1 VGVFNNTRPK
11 RKGFLLLTFTAV
23 VLTALVG
30 FFLMHRLQTESV
42 QSIQHS
48 IDSWQFSLTAI
59 RWAVIVLITLFWNHL
74 VGGLV
79 KSVIIDE
86 QQATGLTALRW
97 RAVTWLVLLELIV
110 GQGVLIKAT
119 TFISGAGQ

>member
-1 VGVFNNTRPK
+1 VGVFNNARPK

-48 IDSWQFSLTAI
+48 IDSWQSSLTAI
-59 RWAVIVLITLFWNHL
+59 RWVVIILTMLFWNHL
-74 VGGLV
+74 VSGLA
-79 KSVIIDE
+79 KAGIITE
-86 QQATGLTALRW
+86 QQAADLTAQRW
-97 RAVTWLVLLELIV
+97 RTVTWLVLLELIV

-119 TFISGAGQ
+119 SIISGAGQ

>member
-1 VGVFNNTRPK
+1 MFNNAWPK
-11 RKGFLLLTFTAV
+11 RKGFLLFTLTAV

-30 FFLMHRLQTESV
+30 FFLMHQLQTESV
-42 QSIQHS
+42 QSIRHS
-48 IDSWQFSLTAI
+48 IDSWQSSLTAI

-79 KSVIIDE
+79 KSGIIDE
-86 QQATGLTALRW
+86 QQATGLAALRW

-119 TFISGAGQ
+119 SFISGAGQ

>member
-1 VGVFNNTRPK
+1 MFNNVRPK
-11 RKGFLLLTFTAV
+11 RKGFLLLTLTAV

-42 QSIQHS
+42 QAIQHS
-48 IDSWQFSLTAI
+48 VDSWQSSLTAI

-74 VGGLV
+74 VGGIA
-79 KSVIIDE
+79 KAGIITE
-86 QQATGLTALRW
+86 QQAADLTAQRW
-97 RAVTWLVLLELIV
+97 RTVTWLVLLELIV

-119 TFISGAGQ
+119 SFISGVGQ

>member
-1 VGVFNNTRPK
+1 MFNNARTK
-11 RKGFLLLTFTAV
+11 RKGFLLLTLTAV

-48 IDSWQFSLTAI
+48 VDSWQFSLTAI
-59 RWAVIVLITLFWNHL
+59 RWAVIILTMLFWNHL
-74 VGGLV
+74 VSGLA
-79 KSVIIDE
+79 KAGIITE
-86 QQATGLTALRW
+86 QQTADLTAQRW

-119 TFISGAGQ
+119 SFISGAGQ

>member
-1 VGVFNNTRPK
+1 MFNNARTK
-11 RKGFLLLTFTAV
+11 RKGFLLLTLTAV

-30 FFLMHRLQTESV
+30 FFLMYRLQTESV

-48 IDSWQFSLTAI
+48 VDSWQFSLTAI
-59 RWAVIVLITLFWNHL
+59 RWAVIILTMLFWNHL
-74 VGGLV
+74 VSGLA
-79 KSVIIDE
+79 KAGIITE
-86 QQATGLTALRW
+86 QQTADLTAQRW

-119 TFISGAGQ
+119 SFISGAGQ

>member
-1 VGVFNNTRPK
+1 VGVFNSARPK
-11 RKGFLLLTFTAV
+11 RRGFLLLTITAV

-48 IDSWQFSLTAI
+48 VDSWQASLTAI
-59 RWAVIVLITLFWNHL
+59 RWSVIGLTAVLWNHL
-74 VGGLV
+74 FGGLAT
-79 KSVIIDE
+79 SGVIGE
-86 QQATGLTALRW
+86 QQTTGLTALRW

-119 TFISGAGQ
+119 SIISGAGQ

>member
-1 VGVFNNTRPK
+1 MFNNARTK
-11 RKGFLLLTFTAV
+11 RKGFLLLTLTAV
-23 VLTALVG
+23 VLAALVG

-48 IDSWQFSLTAI
+48 VDSWQTSLTAI
-59 RWAVIVLITLFWNHL
+59 RWAVIILITLFWNHL
-74 VGGLV
+74 VAGLA
-79 KSVIIDE
+79 KSGVIDE
-86 QQATGLTALRW
+86 QQATRLTALRW

-119 TFISGAGQ
+119 SFISGAGQ

>member
-1 VGVFNNTRPK
+1 MFNNARPK
-11 RKGFLLLTFTAV
+11 RKGFLLLTLTAV

-48 IDSWQFSLTAI
+48 IDSWRSSLTAI
-59 RWAVIVLITLFWNHL
+59 RWAVIILTMLFWNHL
-74 VGGLV
+74 VGGLA
-79 KSVIIDE
+79 KAGIITE
-86 QQATGLTALRW
+86 QQTADLTAQRW

-119 TFISGAGQ
+119 SFISGAGQ